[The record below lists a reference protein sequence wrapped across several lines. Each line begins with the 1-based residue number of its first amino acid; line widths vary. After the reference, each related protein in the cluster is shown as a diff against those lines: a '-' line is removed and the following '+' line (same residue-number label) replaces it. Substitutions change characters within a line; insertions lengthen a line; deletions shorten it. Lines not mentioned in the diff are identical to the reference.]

1 MMIELA
7 NWLQLLRQDLMVSI
21 DGIIQHEVGGVR
33 EYLHVIDLVQGSPLE
48 IS

>member
-7 NWLQLLRQDLMVSI
+7 DWLQLLRQDLVVSV

-33 EYLHVIDLVQGSPLE
+33 EYFHVIDLVQGSSLE
-48 IS
+48 VS